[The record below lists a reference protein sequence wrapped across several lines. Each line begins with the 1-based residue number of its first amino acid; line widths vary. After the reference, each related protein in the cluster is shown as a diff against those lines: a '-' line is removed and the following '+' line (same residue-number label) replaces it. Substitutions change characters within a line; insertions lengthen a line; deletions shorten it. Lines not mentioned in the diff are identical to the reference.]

1 MMWGNEGISLVEHF
15 GRLEDPRRPPGRR
28 HNLLDIIAMT
38 ICAVVA
44 GAEGWDDV
52 ELFARCKVHWFSR
65 FLELPNGIPCS
76 NTPAFAGAGSSPGY
90 YPV

>member
-15 GRLEDPRRPPGRR
+15 GRLEDPRRPQGRR

-52 ELFARCKVHWFSR
+52 ELFARCKVHWFRSTGSVGSWSCPMASPA
-65 FLELPNGIPCS
+65 L
-76 NTPAFAGAGSSPGY
+76 TPSPGY
-90 YPV
+90 SPA